1 MLQLEVHLD
10 WHKLIIEP
18 VAFRFWQNSRQ
29 RLVQELSWAK
39 ETDDQMARRP
49 MMVSA
54 RTRCKRIIM
63 SPLRSFRPRP
73 ED

>member
-1 MLQLEVHLD
+1 
-10 WHKLIIEP
+10 
-18 VAFRFWQNSRQ
+18 
-29 RLVQELSWAK
+29 VQELSWAK